1 MSRKM
6 LFSHETFP
14 GLADRIR
21 EMRGHLSQAKYGEL
35 LGISKAQVSKYESR
49 KAFPPAATID
59 KIASIGN
66 KTREWLLWG
75 AMKGE
80 LQEGVEDF
88 KKPGP
93 GAQEITDPYLF
104 EAVDTSVLAQIISGV
119 EGALLEKKKTL
130 NPVRKAHLVSL
141 LYDRFQETGKPVDR
155 ETIEEFLRLV
165 A

>member
-21 EMRGHLSQAKYGEL
+21 EVRGKLTQEKFGEL
-35 LGISKAQVSKYESR
+35 LGISKAQVSKYESQ
-49 KAFPPAATID
+49 KAFPSSETID
-59 KIASIGN
+59 RIVSLGS

-75 AMKGE
+75 AMQGE
-80 LQEGVEDF
+80 LREGSENF

-93 GAQEITDPYLF
+93 GAQEINDPYLF
-104 EAVDTSVLAQIISGV
+104 AAVDTSVLAQIIAGV
-119 EGALLEKKKTL
+119 ESALLQKHKTL
-130 NPVRKAHLVSL
+130 NSVRKAHLISL

-155 ETIEEFLRLV
+155 QTIEEFFRLV
-165 A
+165 S